1 MFNALL
7 NDIFQ
12 RVLTFNKVE
21 QKKNLAGKLETLS
34 LRQGV
39 KCLDFG
45 CGTGLFANVFTGGG
59 FRYYGYDID
68 KRLVDYANHL
78 YRSNSCEFTG
88 SMDRLKELSPFG
100 FIMANCCFHHI
111 DDALICEVLAGI
123 NGLLEDDGVFLLID
137 ILFAEN
143 DPSVLR
149 GLFRKLERGAYVRK
163 AEDYRTIVEKVFT
176 VTDSE
181 VKRSHLFSMKGSPV
195 YNDLLMLTCKK
206 RP

>member
-1 MFNALL
+1 MFNALF
-7 NDIFQ
+7 NDALQ

-21 QKKNLAGKLETLS
+21 QKKNLTRKLETLS
-34 LRQGV
+34 LRQDT

-45 CGTGLFANVFTGGG
+45 CGTGLFADVFTGSG

-68 KRLVDYANHL
+68 KRLIDYANYL
-78 YRSNSCEFTG
+78 YRNNSCEFTE
-88 SMDRLKELSPFG
+88 SVDHLKEHSPFG

-111 DDALICEVLAGI
+111 DDALIHEVLAGI
-123 NGLLEDDGVFLLID
+123 NGLLEADGVFLLID

-163 AEDYRTIVEKVFT
+163 AEDYRSIVEKIFT
-176 VTDSE
+176 VTGSE
-181 VKRSHLFSMKGSPV
+181 VERSHLFSMKGIPV